1 MNAPDPLPV
10 AREFKDHDLV
20 SDIAKPGVR
29 FDTRAARRPDGSE
42 VAGLYN
48 AWITLDN
55 PAQFNSYTT
64 DMVKGVILALRR

>member
-1 MNAPDPLPV
+1 MSKEAGETKN
-10 AREFKDHDLV
+10 HDLV
-20 SDIAKPGVR
+20 GEAIRAGVSAQVR
-29 FDTRAARRPDGSE
+29 YEKRPVLGHDGQP

-64 DMVKGVILALRR
+64 DMV